1 METTTDAGT
10 CTVPAAGR
18 RARLLRT
25 IRAVGGQWTTADA
38 HLLYG
43 RSAPQMGTARR
54 DLAAL
59 YRAGHLARHD
69 DHYRRYYTPKAAA

>member
-1 METTTDAGT
+1 MN
-10 CTVPAAGR
+10 AA
-18 RARLLRT
+18 ARCAALLAA
-25 IRAVGGQWTTADA
+25 IRHVGGQWSTADA

-59 YRAGHLARHD
+59 YRAGHLDRHD
-69 DHYRRYYTPKAAA
+69 TPTCRYYTPRTAA